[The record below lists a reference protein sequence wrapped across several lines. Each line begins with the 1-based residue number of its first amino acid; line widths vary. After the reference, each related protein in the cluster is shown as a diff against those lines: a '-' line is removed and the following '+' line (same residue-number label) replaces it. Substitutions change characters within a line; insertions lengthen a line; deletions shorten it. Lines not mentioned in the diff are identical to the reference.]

1 MRHIFQ
7 YDVSLFFV
15 PLQAESVNNN
25 YQLNFL
31 INTMKQPRLF
41 ALTAI
46 FAMSTAVSMAQWG
59 QADPRA
65 DVGLKDAYKDYF
77 TIGVALNQRNV
88 SDEAQKALTIKQFN
102 SVTAENDWKPGEI
115 HPKEGVWNFEKAD
128 KIADFCRQNGIKMR
142 GHCLCWHSQFADWMF
157 TDKDGKEVSKEVFYE
172 RLRDHIHTVVKR
184 YKDVVY
190 AWDVVN
196 EAMADDNGGPRFGF
210 GRRGQEPSPYRQSRH
225 FNLCGDEFIAKAF
238 QFARE
243 ADPDVL
249 LFYNDYSCVDNGK
262 RERIYNMVKKMK
274 DAGVPIDGIGMQGHY
289 NIYFPDEDQLEKA
302 IVRFKELVKHIHIT
316 ELDLRMNNESGGQLM
331 FSRGEAKPLPGY
343 MNTLQT
349 DQYARLFKVFRKHAD
364 VIDNVTFWNL
374 GDKDSW
380 LGVNNHPLP
389 FDENYRPKA
398 CYRAIRDF
406 DPALDNRQPKEDF
419 KPNFW
424 NQPSQEY
431 PQVNS
436 EGYARFRI
444 VAPDAKSVIV
454 SLGLGGRGGTVLKKD
469 KDGVWTGT
477 TDGPMDPGFHYYH
490 LTIDGATVNDP
501 GTGNY
506 FGSCRW
512 ESGIEIPAPDEAF
525 YQNRFDVEHGKMVQV
540 QFPSKSTG
548 LVKVANVYLPPT
560 YDKNKSERFPV
571 LYLQHGWGENETS
584 WPVQGCAG
592 LIMDNLI
599 AEGKIKPFIIVMT
612 YGMTNDVKFGGIGQ
626 FTAKEFETVLCDELV
641 PYIDANFKT
650 IAKKESRAMAGLSM
664 GGIETKLIT
673 LRRTEMF
680 AYYGLLSGGTY
691 MPEDIKDPKQ
701 VKMIFESCGSK
712 ENPDGIN
719 KSVEALK
726 SAGFNAHGFVSEGT
740 AHEFLTWRRSLKE
753 MAPLLFIK

>member
-1 MRHIFQ
+1 MMKK
-7 YDVSLFFV
+7 LFFGLILTV
-15 PLQAESVNNN
+15 VGGTSV
-25 YQLNFL
+25 F
-31 INTMKQPRLF
+31 
-41 ALTAI
+41 
-46 FAMSTAVSMAQWG
+46 AQWR
-59 QADPRA
+59 QVDPREN
-65 DVGLKDAYKDYF
+65 VGLKDAYKDYF

-88 SDEAQKALTIKQFN
+88 SDDAQKALVIKQFN

-115 HPKEGVWNFEKAD
+115 HPKEGVWNFERAD

-157 TDKDGKEVSKEVFYE
+157 TDKKGKPVTKEVFYQ
-172 RLRDHIHTVVKR
+172 RLREHIHTVVNR

-196 EAMADDNGGPRFGF
+196 EAMADDNQFGPRFGF
-210 GRRGQEPSPYRQSRH
+210 GRPGQEPSPYRQSRH
-225 FNLCGDEFIAKAF
+225 FQLCGDEFIAKAF

-243 ADPDVL
+243 ADPNTL
-249 LFYNDYSCVDNGK
+249 LFYNDYSCVDEGK

-289 NIYFPDEDQLEKA
+289 NIYFPSEEQLEKA
-302 IVRFKELVKHIHIT
+302 IVRFKEIVKHINIT

-331 FSRGEAKPLPGY
+331 FSRGEAKPMPEY
-343 MNTLQT
+343 MGTLQT

-398 CYRAIRDF
+398 CFRAIRDF
-406 DPALDNRQPKEDF
+406 DPSLDKRVPKEDF
-419 KPNFW
+419 VSNPW
-424 NQPSQEY
+424 NQPGQEW
-431 PQVNS
+431 PKVNS

-444 VAPDAKSVIV
+444 EAPDAKSVIV

-469 KDGVWTGT
+469 NDGVWTGT
-477 TDGPMDPGFHYYH
+477 TEGPMDPGFHYYH

-512 ESGIEIPAPDEAF
+512 ESGIEIPAPDQDF
-525 YQNRFDVEHGKMVQV
+525 YAERTDIPHGSMQTVKFYSPSLGKMQEA
-540 QFPSKSTG
+540 T
-548 LVKVANVYLPPT
+548 VYLP
-560 YDKNKSERFPV
+560 YGYGKLVDKKGNPVKEGAKGIQERYPV

-584 WPVQGCAG
+584 WPIQGKAG

-599 AEGKIKPFIIVMT
+599 ADGKIKPFIIVMA
-612 YGMTNDVKFGGIGQ
+612 YGLTNDFKFGTIGQ
-626 FTAKEFETVLCDELV
+626 FTAEEFEKVLIDELI
-641 PYIDANFKT
+641 PYIDKNFLTKSD
-650 IAKKESRAMAGLSM
+650 KWNRAMAGLSM
-664 GGIETKLIT
+664 GGMTTKLIT
-673 LRRTEMF
+673 LRRPEMF
-680 AYYGLLSGGTY
+680 GYWGLLSGGQY
-691 MPEDIKDPKQ
+691 APEEIKDPTA
-701 VKMIFESCGSK
+701 VKYIFEGCGSK

-719 KSVEALK
+719 KSVADLK
-726 SAGFNAHGFVSEGT
+726 AAGFNAEGLISEGT
-740 AHEFLTWRRSLKE
+740 AHEFLTWRRCLRQMALSL
-753 MAPLLFIK
+753 FR